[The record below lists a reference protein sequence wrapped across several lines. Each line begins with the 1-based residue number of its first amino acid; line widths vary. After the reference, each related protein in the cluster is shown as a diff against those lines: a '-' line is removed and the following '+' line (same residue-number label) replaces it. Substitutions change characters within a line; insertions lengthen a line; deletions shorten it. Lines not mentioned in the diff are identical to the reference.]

1 MVHFVNGKWCAHV
14 ILILLN
20 PMEMKK
26 LYAYRYIHIFI
37 TSIRGLFSEIDSHAY
52 MKMQGG
58 MVHATLYIFIYSRE
72 SNNIFKNIIFL
83 LKSLAHLSLKLKR
96 AFLIT

>member
-20 PMEMKK
+20 PMEMIK
-26 LYAYRYIHIFI
+26 LYMYAYRYIHIFI

-52 MKMQGG
+52 MKM
-58 MVHATLYIFIYSRE
+58 
-72 SNNIFKNIIFL
+72 
-83 LKSLAHLSLKLKR
+83 
-96 AFLIT
+96 